1 MNTNLLGNLEGNTP
15 KVKIDN
21 GNRRQGRGVLG
32 LVLLALFGLM
42 FLMPASGWAQ
52 ESDPFTVTTEGD
64 TVLYWIEAVG
74 ADGFYIIPDPNQT
87 NASTTN
93 APNLLS
99 LWYVLDAGIDDNKQ
113 YYYFVNYVTGKYLK
127 LTGNLG
133 DHNSIGVG
141 NNEADKCKFYV
152 QVAGTN
158 WAIRPKSG
166 VSSHTVNKRGG
177 NVSYG
182 SPYFLKASTAGVTDV
197 NSQWNFIEK
206 DEVNWPQPSLPF
218 VVSNNAGKHYFNIQN
233 ANPDASQWYMSTMT
247 NSGNEY
253 ASISNEN
260 TTSNVWYFEEAPS
273 DSDNDIPNL
282 KYYYIVNASGKFMK
296 FIKTANGSNQDD
308 AIQMTTHSGSET
320 GEDEKRFQF
329 AIVNAKGGSYSAYS
343 IMPRL
348 CIGFYDNKS
357 NSLKPKANSN
367 NSRIQIAN
375 DRGSEKNSAHWNF
388 VVSEYSTACDPPIIT
403 VTYGETNITIT
414 MSAEEGASIYFTL
427 NGSDPV
433 VPTAGNPPASPTQ
446 LYDPTNKPTITER
459 TVVKAIAVKAG
470 YDNSSIAR
478 TTIVTNPTL
487 ELATG
492 PYIYNRSAHTPLL
505 HVNDVYG
512 DTDVTEVIDPAEYT
526 VSYANNINATTS
538 TSLATITITD
548 NPGGDYI
555 VNGSTTFTIEPMSI
569 GDGGNPVSGITITV
583 GSSGNGYTVTVKHG
597 SETLTQGTDYTWV
610 EGPGTEEVTVTGQNN
625 YTGSAKGHYVSVTP
639 GYYALHKSGVGY
651 LKRYS
656 DNVTLGNSAN
666 FNYANSFSADGSCIW
681 ILDEG
686 GHLQSD
692 YYYLNVTGNNQ
703 LFLSVNAMTQ
713 WKTEDLDNQ
722 HGKKR
727 IKTTINGQDYYLRN
741 NSGTI
746 QLTTTQSNA
755 YNACPIDITEVTGN
769 DGWTGPFVNASVTTM
784 QSPQQITYLRNCYF
798 VQKFNYSFYND
809 NETETEVAENDKER
823 RVFVRLTYNTS
834 TDENKGTK
842 WDVDASNSILYLYN
856 TQTSDYTIT
865 ATYNVVPADSRVPA
879 SHLTAV
885 QQEISFKLQPKTIKP
900 SSELNNKNYILFSI
914 YGGDSFRYPYDTVIL
929 QVNDPV
935 KPDGKGGIGID
946 SDLSDPAGNNG
957 DAKVSWTVE
966 IDNMG
971 FYMFKN
977 SVTHRYFYFDENANS
992 DFGTLRVGDVNQPSD
1007 DTRYKFRLFKTTD
1020 SGGFGTCYYIIPYSK
1035 QFVVF
1040 KNDGVSASIY
1050 AALNSADY
1058 TNRTTPVIS
1067 LHQPVDNSKWLIYK
1081 YEAEYRVRTDFVL
1094 SGPSATSSTGYTDP
1108 FITEGWYGKYIK
1120 ESPSTGDLQLS
1131 MVIKGSYNDSNL
1143 MNYIWTI
1150 DGLNAYINTSGGTP
1164 SGTTGTTF
1172 TVNGNPSYSINV
1184 TSLPVSAVTGTVQ
1197 LQLQGGGG
1205 TPTSP
1210 KTLLFT
1216 IYGDGNVTLTSISSL
1231 SEIDDPNG
1239 AYKLTADNTYSSSN
1253 KPQVTTFSGILD
1265 CDGHTINNLT
1275 APLFTNLTN
1284 GTVRNLNLKGVSI
1297 CGSGPTGAIAGTANG
1312 ASRIYN
1318 CGILPTTTMYDENGN
1333 ISGFAGDTISS
1344 TNGYCGSLVG
1354 LLDGYARVI
1363 NCFSYATIAGGSTV
1377 AGIVG
1382 YNNVASSQ
1390 TNLKTIVMNC
1400 MFYGEIAPANTTS
1413 YHPVYGGNSI
1423 NNDSDEGINPY
1434 DYFRKNA
1441 TFDNNYAPDNINV
1454 YKRSWPA
1461 EEKNLVRFEYYR
1473 SVLNSNR
1480 RLCTWWVN
1488 GTNGTAPTDAD
1499 VTNVGIYKWVLD
1511 KTIAPYPILKK
1522 WGKYPS
1528 IINIDTVNVYNTR
1541 THSNVLR
1548 TAANEWEGKR
1558 LGSLKVNVNAGE
1570 HNNNLAADPIYL
1582 TITDVDTMNY
1592 DYCAYKVQLP
1602 YYNEIFGNP
1611 NGTTHAAKYGNNY
1624 TDKVVTGWMIT
1635 EVTTDGTVQYN
1646 SFNPDWQV
1654 GYNFADRKCID
1665 KDKNSVSKRVFAQGG
1680 YYYVPE
1686 GVTEISITAKWGN
1699 AVYLSNRGYS
1709 IDRVKV
1715 AIGERNNYKADKPF
1729 TPAGTVEETFQGHHV
1744 YNDWQEAIKALG
1756 TATVSNNIPSLTVYD
1771 QAIVLI
1777 GNHQVKNGSK
1787 TSNGSTTD
1795 DLKVDNTLENP
1806 KKWHPFTIMSADF
1819 DFDNEPD
1826 FCMQLQFRDDVDR
1839 PAIQPVRFDFLPV
1852 VELGLA
1858 VRPNNLAYAIGIMV
1872 PQGHFEVTETSFM
1885 RTTQFE
1891 FFHNSMDI
1899 IEPQSPIIING
1910 GEYELFNVR
1919 RPESNSTY
1927 VNRTSYFLLG
1937 GHAWVHRFAPGPHP
1951 NNAKDPSLTP
1961 QIALCAVNAIGG
1973 EYLEFYLS
1981 GINRPDHNTPEN
1993 QNPHCYTNGGKFGTM
2008 AGAGYEEIKCDSVT
2022 FRINRSL
2029 IGEFYGGG
2037 MNGVNPVRGKI
2048 DVVID
2053 NSRVKKYCGGPQVG
2067 RLGTDTQLKTVT
2079 TRATGTIF
2087 GTFFGGGNGGNSY
2100 FRDNKDDGDWA
2111 SSKIG
2116 DWDMRAYRWKN
2127 FNPLGIVP
2135 YGPNYDSIAFP
2146 DSQHTGSNDKTTQ
2159 LYFDTINYGYH
2170 ARYEYETFNQSNGVK
2185 NEVTMRGFIHWIQF
2199 GTTITSNVTNTLKGC
2214 TVEDNFY
2221 GGGNLGTVTGT
2232 VTSILDS
2239 CTVLGNV
2246 FGAGYSAD
2254 VPTFNIHDKIA
2265 TQTPPKNFPTI
2276 DAAGTIT
2283 DGTTPL
2289 YDVDHGTITYKWTND
2304 LHGMTKKQR
2313 VREPGYYNEEDG
2325 KWYCYTWQSLEGLG
2339 AVSSNVTLTISGNSS
2354 IGTFENGVV
2363 KHGTGNVYGGGD
2375 ESTVGGNTLVKILD
2389 RTRVFSNIYGGG
2401 NMGTVGG
2408 DTKVIINGTAPETQ
2422 SGNANNNNPNH

>member
-1 MNTNLLGNLEGNTP
+1 MKGFLFCNLEHKTP
-15 KVKIDN
+15 AIKVEN
-21 GNRRQGRGVLG
+21 GYKKQGRGVLG
-32 LVLLALFGLM
+32 LAFLAVFSVFFGGTALGQTQYTFYVINNSGKESVLAK
-42 FLMPASGWAQ
+42 A
-52 ESDPFTVTTEGD
+52 TVETTS
-64 TVLYWIEAVG
+64 TVLAAFKATTTSIASPFI
-74 ADGFYIIPDPNQT
+74 ADND
-87 NASTTN
+87 
-93 APNLLS
+93 
-99 LWYVLDAGIDDNKQ
+99 
-113 YYYFVNYVTGKYLK
+113 YYFYDTEAEAIAATGLTSGGGNSSSTVATIDADNDKKIYVRYYFDASSCPLNLNGGVKYNIKVGGRYFATNTSRNRPETRATSDVTAAALQSSTPINNYHYIWK
-127 LTGNLG
+127 LTGNDPYNIAFICSYEDRRLFDPWKSTG
-133 DHNSIGVG
+133 PFTNMWVRTVSFGEYYLNNTYSGSGSGISGLDYAMASFILLTHTTGSDYAMMAATTMGQPNSSNQYCYQMRNTDG
-141 NNEADKCKFYV
+141 NPNSNTYANPRVLFFADASADV
-152 QVAGTN
+152 VI
-158 WAIRPKSG
+158 IRPAFACEPP
-166 VSSHTVNKRGG
+166 TF
-177 NVSYG
+177 SY
-182 SPYFLKASTAGVTDV
+182 
-197 NSQWNFIEK
+197 
-206 DEVNWPQPSLPF
+206 
-218 VVSNNAGKHYFNIQN
+218 
-233 ANPDASQWYMSTMT
+233 
-247 NSGNEY
+247 
-253 ASISNEN
+253 N
-260 TTSNVWYFEEAPS
+260 TTSHEVTME
-273 DSDNDIPNL
+273 
-282 KYYYIVNASGKFMK
+282 
-296 FIKTANGSNQDD
+296 
-308 AIQMTTHSGSET
+308 SET
-320 GEDEKRFQF
+320 Q
-329 AIVNAKGGSYSAYS
+329 
-343 IMPRL
+343 
-348 CIGFYDNKS
+348 
-357 NSLKPKANSN
+357 
-367 NSRIQIAN
+367 
-375 DRGSEKNSAHWNF
+375 
-388 VVSEYSTACDPPIIT
+388 
-403 VTYGETNITIT
+403 
-414 MSAEEGASIYFTL
+414 GASIYYTL
-427 NGSDPV
+427 NGSNPV
-433 VPTAGNPPASPTQ
+433 VPAAGNAPTSPTQ
-446 LYDPTNKPTITER
+446 LYNPSGKPIVTER

-478 TTIVTNPTL
+478 TTIVTNPTFQ
-487 ELATG
+487 LAAG

-512 DTDVTEVIDPAEYT
+512 NTDLTDVIDPAEYT
-526 VSYANNINATTS
+526 VTYSNNVNAGT
-538 TSLATITITD
+538 ATITITD
-548 NPGGDYI
+548 NPDGNYI

-569 GDGGNPVSGITITV
+569 GTGGTPVSGITITV
-583 GSSGNGYTVTVKHG
+583 DSNGSEYLVTVKHG
-597 SETLTQGTDYTWV
+597 SVTLTEGESNDYTWQV
-610 EGPGTEEVTVTGQNN
+610 TGSDEVTVTGHNN
-625 YTGSAKGHYVSVTP
+625 YTGTAIGHYVSVTP
-639 GYYALHKSGVGY
+639 GYYALHKNNVGY

-656 DNVTLGNSAN
+656 DNVTLGNDEN
-666 FNYANSFSADGSCIW
+666 TFRYGNSFDANGSSIW
-681 ILDEG
+681 IVTPEG
-686 GHLQSD
+686 YLQSD
-692 YYYLNVTGNNQ
+692 YYYLNVANGST
-703 LFLSVNAMTQ
+703 LYLSVTPQTQ
-713 WKTEDLDNQ
+713 WKTNEISGDE
-722 HGKKR
+722 HGKKQL
-727 IKTTINGQDYYLRN
+727 KTTIGGVDYYLCN
-741 NSGTI
+741 NNGTI
-746 QLTTTQSNA
+746 QLTTDQTIA
-755 YNACPIDITEVTGN
+755 YNACPITIDESET
-769 DGWTGPFVNASVTTM
+769 DGWTGPTVNNITV

-798 VQKFNYSFYND
+798 TQKMTYEFYND
-809 NETETEVAENDKER
+809 GGTAKSETDVNR
-823 RVFVRLTYNTS
+823 RVFVKLTFNSS
-834 TDENKGTK
+834 TDANQGTK
-842 WDVDASNSILYLYN
+842 WQVDASNGILYLIN
-856 TQTSDYTIT
+856 TQTSDYTIA
-865 ATYNVVPADSRVPA
+865 ATYDVVPADPFVPTA
-879 SHLTAV
+879 HLAAV
-885 QQEISFKLQPKTIKP
+885 QTNISFTLQPKTIKK
-900 SSELNNKNYILFSI
+900 SSEVNKNYILFSI
-914 YGGDSFRYPYDTVIL
+914 FGGDNFRYPYDNGL
-929 QVNDPV
+929 SEGAPV
-935 KPDGKGGIGID
+935 KPDGKGGLGSD
-946 SDLSDPAGNNG
+946 SKLVDPDSNNG
-957 DAKVSWTVE
+957 NADISWIVEMDA
-966 IDNMG
+966 MG
-971 FYMFKN
+971 FYSFKN
-977 SVTHRYFYFDENANS
+977 SQTDKYLYFDENDFTYS
-992 DFGTLRVGDVNQPSD
+992 DYGTLKVGATSLPSG
-1007 DTRYKFRLFKTTD
+1007 DTRYKFRFFKTTN

-1050 AALNSADY
+1050 AALNSANY
-1058 TNRTTPVIS
+1058 SNQTTPVIS
-1067 LHQPVDNSKWLIYK
+1067 LHQSVDNSKWLIYK

-1094 SGPSATSSTGYTDP
+1094 SGPSATYNTTDDNIFSTEDC
-1108 FITEGWYGKYIK
+1108 WYGKCIK
-1120 ESPSTGDLQLS
+1120 ESPSTGDLQRS
-1131 MVIKGSYNDSNL
+1131 MVVSGSYNTTNL
-1143 MNYIWTI
+1143 MNYIWTV
-1150 DGLNAYINTSGGTP
+1150 DGLNDYISISGGTS
-1164 SGTTGTTF
+1164 SGTQTTI
-1172 TVNGNPSYSINV
+1172 TINSTPTSNLDV
-1184 TSLPVSAVTGTVQ
+1184 ISLPVSAVTGTVK
-1197 LQLQGGGG
+1197 LQLKGGDGSTHHPYITSG
-1205 TPTSP
+1205 TKS
-1210 KTLLFT
+1210 LLFT
-1216 IYGDGNVTLTSISSL
+1216 IYGDGNVTLTPISTL
-1231 SEIDDPNG
+1231 SAIVNPNG

-1284 GTVRNLNLKGVSI
+1284 GTVRNLNLKGVNIS
-1297 CGSGPTGAIAGTANG
+1297 GSGPTGAIAGIANG

-1318 CGILPTTTMYDENGN
+1318 CGILPTTTLYDDEGN
-1333 ISGFAGDTISS
+1333 VVGFAGDTISS

-1354 LLDGYARVI
+1354 LLDGFARVI

-2389 RTRVFSNIYGGG
+2389 RTRVFGNIYGGG

-2408 DTKVIINGTAPETQ
+2408 DTKVIINGEVPETP
-2422 SGNANNNNPNH
+2422 SGTGNSGTNN